1 MNSAYKLKSASGAGN
16 SKGIARLASEEEET
30 CVLLLGVSCFLLISV
45 NIIEESLAAVDG
57 MLHIVDDIQAVI
69 GIDVIVK
76 VDLHIIQ
83 IAAEEI
89 FSLHREKKPPERCKG
104 RICDNFI
111 ESAAQRKNHTYH
123 PQNCLVNLQI
133 SCYDKN
139 IAPGS
144 CYRSRAFLR
153 VRRIFVYTMKDVCR
167 ETGMG
172 YETLKFYCNEG
183 LIPNVKRNQNNYRVF
198 DDRDVAWI
206 KSLSCL
212 KNCGMSIQ
220 ETREYID
227 LCLKGAAS
235 IPERK
240 VILAQK
246 REELLI
252 KMAEIQGS
260 IDYIDNKQLFYDDVL
275 AGKVEYHSNLM
286 PQNDKE

>member
-1 MNSAYKLKSASGAGN
+1 M
-16 SKGIARLASEEEET
+16 
-30 CVLLLGVSCFLLISV
+30 
-45 NIIEESLAAVDG
+45 
-57 MLHIVDDIQAVI
+57 
-69 GIDVIVK
+69 
-76 VDLHIIQ
+76 
-83 IAAEEI
+83 
-89 FSLHREKKPPERCKG
+89 
-104 RICDNFI
+104 
-111 ESAAQRKNHTYH
+111 
-123 PQNCLVNLQI
+123 
-133 SCYDKN
+133 
-139 IAPGS
+139 
-144 CYRSRAFLR
+144 
-153 VRRIFVYTMKDVCR
+153 YTMKDVCP
-167 ETGMG
+167 ETGMA

-220 ETREYID
+220 EMREYID

-240 VILAQK
+240 VTLAQK

>member
-1 MNSAYKLKSASGAGN
+1 
-16 SKGIARLASEEEET
+16 
-30 CVLLLGVSCFLLISV
+30 
-45 NIIEESLAAVDG
+45 
-57 MLHIVDDIQAVI
+57 
-69 GIDVIVK
+69 
-76 VDLHIIQ
+76 
-83 IAAEEI
+83 
-89 FSLHREKKPPERCKG
+89 
-104 RICDNFI
+104 
-111 ESAAQRKNHTYH
+111 
-123 PQNCLVNLQI
+123 
-133 SCYDKN
+133 
-139 IAPGS
+139 
-144 CYRSRAFLR
+144 
-153 VRRIFVYTMKDVCR
+153 MKDVCR
-167 ETGMG
+167 ETGMA

-220 ETREYID
+220 EMREYID

-240 VILAQK
+240 VTLAQK

>member
-1 MNSAYKLKSASGAGN
+1 M
-16 SKGIARLASEEEET
+16 
-30 CVLLLGVSCFLLISV
+30 
-45 NIIEESLAAVDG
+45 
-57 MLHIVDDIQAVI
+57 
-69 GIDVIVK
+69 
-76 VDLHIIQ
+76 
-83 IAAEEI
+83 
-89 FSLHREKKPPERCKG
+89 
-104 RICDNFI
+104 
-111 ESAAQRKNHTYH
+111 
-123 PQNCLVNLQI
+123 
-133 SCYDKN
+133 
-139 IAPGS
+139 
-144 CYRSRAFLR
+144 
-153 VRRIFVYTMKDVCR
+153 YTMKDVCR
-167 ETGMG
+167 ETGMA

-220 ETREYID
+220 EMREYID

-240 VILAQK
+240 VTLAQK
-246 REELLI
+246 REELPI
-252 KMAEIQGS
+252 RRAEIQGS